1 MKKHTILI
9 GLLIIVAVFVLYFK
23 NPQKPENPQNSS
35 QIIEPLNIEKD
46 KNSSTEKEKKEQ
58 IKTTS
63 KQDLEQQTPESF
75 TENNPKED
83 SEVDYIMA
91 YRDWQYFKNCYTDV
105 EDFHNNKDPLQT
117 LAERFQYNPRESQ
130 NEPTPQQN
138 IYYQY
143 HVDVCKSLIDDE
155 NDDYYQIMS
164 KLEQRFQRIQPNTPE
179 AKQLEHAIK
188 LVEQHHQFVTQ
199 YNNSFSTEFNIPATE
214 VNMINT
220 QIEQLNQQLYEVYE
234 SSGYLDHDDM
244 MQLREDE
251 KQQIQNLLNQIS
263 ELKQALDESK
273 YINFTQADVARKTM
287 YGHRNSM
294 EDYLHSVTSP
304 DAFLVLAAEVYKI
317 DLLYEEP
324 QVIQLLK
331 QKTGIKDS
339 LYINVL
345 NGVVLPLVAC
355 SMNYPC
361 DAESEYILSYCLGLK
376 DSMFNEACGSNL
388 EDFYF
393 SHYIGSNQLTDV
405 YAYFNF
411 LVERYAK

>member
-1 MKKHTILI
+1 
-9 GLLIIVAVFVLYFK
+9 
-23 NPQKPENPQNSS
+23 
-35 QIIEPLNIEKD
+35 
-46 KNSSTEKEKKEQ
+46 
-58 IKTTS
+58 
-63 KQDLEQQTPESF
+63 
-75 TENNPKED
+75 
-83 SEVDYIMA
+83 MA

-188 LVEQHHQFVTQ
+188 LVEQHHQSVTQ

-331 QKTGIKDS
+331 QKQ
-339 LYINVL
+339 
-345 NGVVLPLVAC
+345 
-355 SMNYPC
+355 
-361 DAESEYILSYCLGLK
+361 ELK
-376 DSMFNEACGSNL
+376 IRCISMFLMELYCHWS
-388 EDFYF
+388 
-393 SHYIGSNQLTDV
+393 
-405 YAYFNF
+405 
-411 LVERYAK
+411 LVQ